1 MDGGGGREL
10 TGVRVLAVEDEA
22 TIRILLEC
30 MLEDLGCEV
39 AGTAGAVNEAL
50 ALARSSAA
58 EVAVLDVNLQGEKV
72 YPVAECLAQRHIPI
86 VFASGYGTSG
96 VEPQWRDCAILAKPY
111 QEHDLAKALMRALTS
126 TTADKD

>member
-1 MDGGGGREL
+1 MEALPMDGGGGGL
-10 TGVRVLAVEDEA
+10 TGVRVIAVEDET
-22 TIRILLEC
+22 TIRLLLEC

-39 AGTAGAVNEAL
+39 AGTAGAVGEAL

-96 VEPQWRDCAILAKPY
+96 VEPEWRDCMVLAK
-111 QEHDLAKALMRALTS
+111 
-126 TTADKD
+126 

>member
-10 TGVRVLAVEDEA
+10 TGVRVLAVEDES

-39 AGTAGAVNEAL
+39 AGTASAVGEAL
-50 ALARSSAA
+50 DLAQSSAP
-58 EVAVLDVNLQGEKV
+58 EVAVLDVNLGGEKV
-72 YPVAECLAQRHIPI
+72 YPVAEYLARHAIPI

-111 QEHDLAKALMRALTS
+111 QEHDLANALMRALAS
-126 TTADKD
+126 TTPGKD